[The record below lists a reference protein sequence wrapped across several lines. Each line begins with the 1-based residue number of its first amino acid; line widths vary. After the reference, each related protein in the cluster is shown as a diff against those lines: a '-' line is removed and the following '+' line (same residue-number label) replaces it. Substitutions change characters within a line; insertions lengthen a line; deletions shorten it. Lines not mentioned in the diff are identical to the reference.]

1 MTHHF
6 ARFALAGLL
15 GFATLPMITMS
26 APTHHQSQASEIRYI
41 VNNIPV
47 TSYDIARRAAFM
59 KLQGKRGNLSQ
70 LAHEE
75 MIRQAVVMSE
85 VQRVGVRI
93 SDQQVEVAF
102 QNFAKGNKLSSK
114 QLSTIL
120 NQAGVTP
127 AHFKDFVRA
136 QMAFGQAAQLRQRR
150 ANSGVNNNAKRDAV
164 RAMLQSNDKPTATE
178 YLLQEVIFVVPAKER
193 SKNLSKRK
201 REAEAMR
208 NRYSGCASGK
218 TLAKGLVDVVVR
230 DMGRFI
236 AQELPQAWAAD
247 VKKLS
252 EGKATPVKT
261 TARGAEFVGVCR
273 TRTVSDDRV
282 AELTFQEQ
290 ELTSQGDKTAN
301 EDYVAELRSKARI
314 IKR

>member
-6 ARFALAGLL
+6 ARFALAGIL
-15 GFATLPMITMS
+15 GFATLPMIAVST
-26 APTHHQSQASEIRYI
+26 PTYQQVQASEIRYI

-59 KLQGKRGNLSQ
+59 KLQGKRGNLTQ
-70 LAHEE
+70 QANDE
-75 MIRQAVVMSE
+75 MIRQALVMSE
-85 VQRVGVRI
+85 VQRVGIRI
-93 SDQQVEVAF
+93 TDQQVESSF
-102 QNFAKGNKLSSK
+102 QNFAKGNKLTGK

-127 AHFKDFVRA
+127 AHFKEFIRA

-150 ANSGVNNNAKRDAV
+150 ASNSADGNAKRDAV
-164 RAMLQSNDKPTATE
+164 RAMLQSNNKPTATE
-178 YLLQEVIFVVPAKER
+178 YLLQEIIFVVPANER

-208 NRYSGCASGK
+208 SRYSGCESGK
-218 TLAKGLVDVVVR
+218 VLARGLVDVVVR

-236 AQELPQAWAAD
+236 AQELPSNWADD

-252 EGKATPVKT
+252 EGKATQVKT

-301 EDYVAELRSKARI
+301 EDYIAELRAKARI